1 MFLAAQA
8 APEVMI
14 SATYWDFTDV
24 TLASKIQTDL
34 TDSHVS
40 SISPDSLIH
49 LSHLIHLILSSGS
62 RTKLKEA
69 KRSHNVWRF
78 ARDYIEHNHILNV
91 DSFRNLFLHQSFFCD
106 PLAGFPH
113 VTDPLS
119 WCYQLPQPRRSQ
131 VDKVHLGFLTSATI
145 SLDSHIRR
153 MCKNSLLRSEA

>member
-34 TDSHVS
+34 TDSPVS
-40 SISPDSLIH
+40 SISPDSLI
-49 LSHLIHLILSSGS
+49 HLIHLILSSGS

-78 ARDYIEHNHILNV
+78 ARDYVEHNHILNV
-91 DSFRNLFLHQSFFCD
+91 DSNRNLFLRQSFFRD

-131 VDKVHLGFLTSATI
+131 VYKVHLGFPTSATI
-145 SLDSHIRR
+145 SLDNHIRR
-153 MCKNSLLRSEA
+153 MCKYSLLRSEA